1 LFGKLTTK
9 ENNEVV
15 KLEINPKLCKQ
26 CGWCE
31 QFCPKKVFGSRGE
44 ILNAEACSKCGLC
57 QLLCPEGAI
66 LFGEQSKER
75 QGTIQFPAC
84 NALRSNAGR
93 PNLLRQV
100 SREVSKFGL
109 GWSIQRSLSEPGP
122 YFISGNGAC
131 VRGALDA
138 GCQFY
143 AGYPITPASEIMQD
157 IVKKF
162 GQTSIGIFIQMED
175 EISSVGAII
184 GASQTG
190 VKSMTAT
197 SGPGFSL
204 MQENIGYA
212 VMTDTPCVII
222 NVQRAG
228 PSTGQATRPAFGD
241 LMQAI
246 WGCHGDSPKIVLAP
260 TNAQECYDLTIKAF
274 NLAEMY
280 LTPVIILTDET
291 IAHLRE
297 QIEIPG
303 EIRVFKRVVPIF
315 GDGQELTVTGST
327 HYSNGLRAASDP
339 KAQQDL
345 LDRLKEKMENIGRHP
360 IIDINCHPE
369 NKVVIISCG
378 FTARSVAKAVYNLG
392 LDNKIGTAVIK
403 MLWPFP
409 FKEIENAVPHRAKVI
424 VPEMNQGQ
432 LIHLIRE
439 VCHDPIPLNQTDGLP
454 IEPKTIQAAVK
465 SCMEK
470 MRQ

>member
-1 LFGKLTTK
+1 MVELK
-9 ENNEVV
+9 
-15 KLEINPKLCKQ
+15 INPKLCKQ
-26 CGWCE
+26 CGWCG
-31 QFCPKKVFGSRGE
+31 QFCPKKVFGQKGE
-44 ILNAEACSKCGLC
+44 IIDIEACSNCGLC

-66 LFGEQSKER
+66 LLGEQPREHQIITQS
-75 QGTIQFPAC
+75 PD
-84 NALRSNAGR
+84 
-93 PNLLRQV
+93 LLRQMA
-100 SREVSKFGL
+100 REASKFGL
-109 GWSIQRSLSEPGP
+109 GWSIQRSLSELGS

-138 GCQFY
+138 GCRFY

-162 GQTSIGIFIQMED
+162 GQKPKGVFIQMED
-175 EISSVGAII
+175 EIGSMGAVI
-184 GASQTG
+184 GASKAG
-190 VKSMTAT
+190 AKAMTAT

-204 MQENIGYA
+204 MQENIGFA

-228 PSTGQATRPAFGD
+228 PSTGQPTRPAFGD

-246 WGCHGDSPKIVLAP
+246 WGCHGDSPKIILAP

-297 QIEIPG
+297 RIEIPG
-303 EIRVFKRVVPIF
+303 EIRVFKRTVPVF

-345 LDRLKEKMENIGRHP
+345 LDHLKEKMEKVGRRP
-360 IIDINCHPE
+360 MIDINCHPE
-369 NKVVIISCG
+369 NEVVIISCG
-378 FTARSVAKAVYNLG
+378 FTARSVAKAVDDLNLG
-392 LDNKIGTAVIK
+392 NKIGTIVIK

-409 FKEIENAVPHRAKVI
+409 FKEIKNAVPRRAKVI

-439 VCHDPIPLNQTDGLP
+439 VYHDPIPLNQADGLP
-454 IEPKTIQAAVK
+454 IEPRTIKNAAK
-465 SCMEK
+465 DCLAK
-470 MRQ
+470 GLPQ

>member
-1 LFGKLTTK
+1 MVEIK
-9 ENNEVV
+9 
-15 KLEINPKLCKQ
+15 INPKLCKK
-26 CGWCE
+26 CGWCA
-31 QFCPKKVFGSRGE
+31 QFCPKKVFGPKGE
-44 ILNAEACSKCGLC
+44 ILNPTDCSKCGLC

-66 LFGEQSKER
+66 LLGEQPREHQR
-75 QGTIQFPAC
+75 IIQSPDM
-84 NALRSNAGR
+84 
-93 PNLLRQV
+93 LRQMV
-100 SREVSKFGL
+100 REAGKFGL
-109 GWSIQRSLSEPGP
+109 GWSIRRSLSEPGP
-122 YFISGNGAC
+122 CFISGNGAC

-138 GCQFY
+138 GCRFY

-157 IVKKF
+157 IAKKF
-162 GQTSIGIFIQMED
+162 GQSSQGVFIQMED
-175 EISSVGAII
+175 EIGSIGAVVGASKA
-184 GASQTG
+184 GA
-190 VKSMTAT
+190 KAMTAT

-212 VMTDTPCVII
+212 VMTNTPCVII

-228 PSTGQATRPAFGD
+228 PSTGQPTRPAFGD

-274 NLAEMY
+274 NLAEIY
-280 LTPVIILTDET
+280 LTPVVILTDET

-297 QIEIPG
+297 IIKISG
-303 EIRVFKRVVPIF
+303 EVRSFKRTVPVF

-327 HYSNGLRAASDP
+327 HYLNGLRAASDP

-345 LDRLKEKMENIGRHP
+345 LDRLKEKMERIGRHP

-369 NKVVIISCG
+369 NEVVIISCG

-392 LDNKIGTAVIK
+392 LGKKIGTIVIK

-409 FKEIENAVPHRAKVI
+409 FNEIEAAISRRAKVI

-439 VCHDPIPLNQTDGLP
+439 LNCDPIPLNQTNGLP
-454 IEPKTIQAAVK
+454 IEPQSIQSAIK
-465 SCMEK
+465 DCLRK
-470 MRQ
+470 GCRQ

>member
-1 LFGKLTTK
+1 
-9 ENNEVV
+9 
-15 KLEINPKLCKQ
+15 LEP
-26 CGWCE
+26 
-31 QFCPKKVFGSRGE
+31 GSYFVSG
-44 ILNAEACSKCGLC
+44 NEACV
-57 QLLCPEGAI
+57 Q
-66 LFGEQSKER
+66 
-75 QGTIQFPAC
+75 
-84 NALRSNAGR
+84 
-93 PNLLRQV
+93 
-100 SREVSKFGL
+100 
-109 GWSIQRSLSEPGP
+109 
-122 YFISGNGAC
+122 
-131 VRGALDA
+131 GALDA
-138 GCQFY
+138 GCRFY
-143 AGYPITPASEIMQD
+143 AGYPITPASEIMRD
-157 IVKKF
+157 IIKKF
-162 GQTSIGIFIQMED
+162 GQIPKSVFVQMED
-175 EISSVGAII
+175 EIGSMGAII
-184 GASQTG
+184 GASRAG

-222 NVQRAG
+222 NVQRVG

-260 TNAQECYDLTIKAF
+260 TNAQECYELTIKAF

-297 QIEIPG
+297 RIKISG
-303 EIRVFKRVVPIF
+303 EIRVFKRTVPVF

-327 HYSNGLRAASDP
+327 HYLNGLRAASDP

-345 LDRLKEKMENIGRHP
+345 LDRFKEKMEKIGRHP

-378 FTARSVAKAVYNLG
+378 FTARSVAKAVDDLNLG
-392 LDNKIGTAVIK
+392 NEIGTIVIK

-409 FKEIENAVPHRAKVI
+409 FKEIKAAIPHQAKVL

-439 VCHDPIPLNQTDGLP
+439 IHHDTIPLNQTDGLP
-454 IEPKTIQAAVK
+454 IEPRNIKDAVK
-465 SCMEK
+465 DCLAK
-470 MRQ
+470 GLL

>member
-1 LFGKLTTK
+1 MAELK
-9 ENNEVV
+9 
-15 KLEINPKLCKQ
+15 INPRLCKR
-26 CGWCE
+26 CGWCGE
-31 QFCPKKVFGSRGE
+31 FCPKKVFGPEGE
-44 ILNAEACSKCGLC
+44 IIDIEACFKCGLC

-66 LFGEQSKER
+66 RLGEQPQEHQR
-75 QGTIQFPAC
+75 IIQ
-84 NALRSNAGR
+84 SS
-93 PNLLRQV
+93 NLLRQITKKD
-100 SREVSKFGL
+100 SKFGL
-109 GWSIQRSLSEPGP
+109 GWSIQRSSLKPGS

-143 AGYPITPASEIMQD
+143 AGYPITPASEIMSD
-157 IVKKF
+157 IAKKF
-162 GQTSIGIFIQMED
+162 WQTSRGVFIQMED
-175 EISSVGAII
+175 EIGSMGAVI
-184 GASQTG
+184 GASKAG
-190 VKSMTAT
+190 AKSMTAT

-212 VMTDTPCVII
+212 AMTNTPCVII

-241 LMQAI
+241 MMQAI

-260 TNAQECYDLTIKAF
+260 TNAQECYDLTIRAF

-297 QIEIPG
+297 RIKISG
-303 EIRVFKRVVPIF
+303 EARVFKRAVPVF
-315 GDGQELTVTGST
+315 GDGHELTVTGST
-327 HYSNGLRAASDP
+327 HYPDGLRAASDP

-345 LDRLKEKMENIGRHP
+345 LDRLKEKMEKIVRHP
-360 IIDINCHPE
+360 IIDINCHPKNE
-369 NKVVIISCG
+369 VVIISCG
-378 FTARSVAKAVYNLG
+378 FTARGVAKAVYNLR
-392 LDNKIGTAVIK
+392 LDKKIGTIVIK

-409 FKEIENAVPHRAKVI
+409 FKEIEAAIHHQTKVL

-439 VCHDPIPLNQTDGLP
+439 VRHDAIALNQTDGLP
-454 IEPKTIQAAVK
+454 IEPKTIQNAVK
-465 SCMEK
+465 DCLK
-470 MRQ
+470 RGLRQ